1 MIPSKI
7 SPSFQKSSS
16 ASAWFA
22 LGAVCFL
29 WGTTYLAIRIA
40 LEAFPPF
47 YLMGLRYA
55 LSGALM
61 VLGAKLWGAPLPA
74 GRELWLT
81 ALYGTITI
89 GFGTGLLCVAEQW
102 VPSGLSALF
111 IAAQPFWM
119 IIMDWVLSR
128 GVNKPH
134 APTIRGLIVGI
145 AGVAVLVGPA
155 AVHDGLRSGIVSGF
169 LLLQLG
175 CAGWVT
181 GALLQKKLR
190 AQAHPIVSG
199 AVQQLATG
207 IVFLVLAP
215 AFEHTPKHVG
225 WRPLGGMLYLIVFGA
240 VIGYSAFVYAMDRL
254 PSTIV
259 SIYTFVNPVIAVLLG
274 WFFFREPFGAR
285 ELLAMVL
292 IFGGIAAVKFSGT
305 RESKVV
311 IDSGSELAVSD

>member
-1 MIPSKI
+1 
-7 SPSFQKSSS
+7 
-16 ASAWFA
+16 
-22 LGAVCFL
+22 
-29 WGTTYLAIRIA
+29 
-40 LEAFPPF
+40 
-47 YLMGLRYA
+47 MGLRYA
-55 LSGALM
+55 LSGAVM
-61 VLGAKLWGAPLPA
+61 VAGAKLWGAPLPA

-111 IAAQPFWM
+111 VAAQPFWM
-119 IIMDWVLSR
+119 IIVDWALSR
-128 GVNKPH
+128 GVHKPH
-134 APTIRGLIVGI
+134 APTIRGLIIGI

-155 AVHDGLRSGIVSGF
+155 AVHDGLRSGIVLGF

-181 GALLQKKLR
+181 GALLQKRLKSR
-190 AQAHPIVSG
+190 AHPIVSG

-207 IVFLVLAP
+207 LVFLVLAP
-215 AFEHTPKHVG
+215 AFEHAPKHVG
-225 WRPLGGMLYLIVFGA
+225 WRPLAAIVYLIVFGA

-259 SIYTFVNPVIAVLLG
+259 SVYTFVNPVVAVFLG
-274 WFFFREPFGAR
+274 WLFFAEPFGGR
-285 ELLAMVL
+285 ELLAMAL
-292 IFGGIAAVKFSGT
+292 IFVGIAAVKFSNT

-311 IDSGSELAVSD
+311 VDSGSEVAVSD